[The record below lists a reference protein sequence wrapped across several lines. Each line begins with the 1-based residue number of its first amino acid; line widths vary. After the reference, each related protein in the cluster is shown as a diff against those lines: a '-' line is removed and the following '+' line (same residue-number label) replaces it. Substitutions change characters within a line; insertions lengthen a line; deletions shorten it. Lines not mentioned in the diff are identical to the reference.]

1 MSLAPL
7 KNHLRHQHKKK
18 TGGDGVELYKKS
30 GTPLKFFNLLFF
42 AGTLAVNALANILPF
57 NGLTTGEVSD
67 SFRNLFAPAPV
78 TFSIWGLIYLLL
90 GLFVLYQLGWT
101 SAGKRGV
108 SRVTADIGPLFII
121 SCAANMAWI
130 YFWHYQ
136 ELALTVLFMLVLL
149 VSLIGIYFRLKD
161 TRRERY
167 GMMSILV
174 DLPFSIYLGWISVA
188 TIANFSAFFVSI
200 EWDAFGW
207 SPVLWTVVVMV
218 VAVLLGALAIY
229 RNHDYA
235 YALVIV
241 WAFAGIYLQHRDYWA
256 GQYPVIQY
264 AAVAGAAALVVF
276 GIFTVFGIGQRRQGR
291 ARTRRY

>member
-1 MSLAPL
+1 M
-7 KNHLRHQHKKK
+7 
-18 TGGDGVELYKKS
+18 ELYKKS
-30 GTPLKFFNLLFF
+30 GQPLKYLNLLFF

-67 SFRNLFAPAPV
+67 SFRNLFAPAPI

-108 SRVTADIGPLFII
+108 SRVTEDIGPLFII
-121 SCAANMAWI
+121 SSAANMAWI

-136 ELALTVLFMLVLL
+136 ELALTLLFMLVLL
-149 VSLIGIYFRLKD
+149 VSLIGIYLRLRD
-161 TRRERY
+161 TKRERY
-167 GMMSILV
+167 GMMTVLV

-188 TIANFSAFFVSI
+188 TIANFAAFFVSI
-200 EWDAFGW
+200 EWNAFGL
-207 SPVLWTVVVMV
+207 SPVIWTVAVMA

-229 RNHDYA
+229 RNREYA

-241 WAFAGIYLQHRDYWA
+241 WAFVGIYLQHRDYWA
-256 GQYPVIQY
+256 GQYPAIQY
-264 AAVAGAAALVVF
+264 AAIAGAAVLVVF
-276 GIFTVFGIGQRRQGR
+276 GLLTAFGFGQGR
-291 ARTRRY
+291 RSRKTSRRY